1 MATDSSGRRTP
12 WRTIIAAILAVL
24 ALIFVVQNLT
34 STHMKFLWGTF
45 KSPLWLMLIITLA
58 AGIVIGLLVGHRL
71 GERAKPKKK

>member
-45 KSPLWLMLIITLA
+45 KAPLWLMLIITLA
-58 AGIVIGLLVGHRL
+58 AGIVIGLLVGRHL
-71 GERAKPKKK
+71 GERAKVGKH